1 MALLK
6 YGHENFT
13 FEIIKYC
20 EPKEAVIL
28 EQTYLDNYDFDY
40 NINAKANSILG
51 YKHTQETLDKMKG
64 RQNFKGKKHSEET
77 IQGII
82 DRNKERGAKNRKA
95 KQLNN
100 NIKLSDLFKNK
111 KNNVSSNFVTEN
123 SFCVKVTVTDTS
135 TKKSIF
141 FDTKTLASSVL
152 GTDNSTLKK
161 YAEEKKLFSYFE

>member
-77 IQGII
+77 IQGIR
-82 DRNKERGAKNRKA
+82 DRANLIRQA
-95 KQLNN
+95 KQLKN
-100 NIKLSDLFKNK
+100 NIKLSDLFNKNNISSNSNSVKK
-111 KNNVSSNFVTEN
+111 KNIR
-123 SFCVKVTVTDTS
+123 VKVTVTDIFTNQ
-135 TKKSIF
+135 SIF
-141 FDTKTLASSVL
+141 FNTITLASSVL
-152 GTDNSTLKK
+152 CANESTLKK